1 MKKTP
6 QGMLRAKPPTGDGPA
21 SPANLHSAKKAT
33 STTDPNRPSAQKATS
48 TTDPNQKDKNR
59 KVPNR
64 KDKPRTGRHGTD
76 MTPTKN
82 DLDPV
87 WKALSDPTRRAILD
101 LLRDQPRMT
110 TEIVDTFPHLT
121 RFGVMKHLEA
131 LREAGLVNT
140 REEGR
145 QRWNSLNVF
154 PIRQIY
160 ERWVSPFQE
169 LWAGQL
175 LGIKNLAEEAVA
187 AEARA
192 EKRQQAKPRQPRKK
206 TKDHNSSSSS
216 T

>member
-1 MKKTP
+1 VKKTP
-6 QGMLRAKPPTGDGPA
+6 HGMVRAKPPTGNGPA
-21 SPANLHSAKKAT
+21 SPANLHSANKQT
-33 STTDPNRPSAQKATS
+33 STTDRHLHSANKRTSATG
-48 TTDPNQKDKNR
+48 TKRTDPNRKN
-59 KVPNR
+59 KT
-64 KDKPRTGRHGTD
+64 RTGPNGSD

-175 LGIKNLAEEAVA
+175 LGIKNLAEEAM
-187 AEARA
+187 AEDARA
-192 EKRQQAKPRQPRKK
+192 EKRPQAKPRSPRKK
-206 TKDHNSSSSS
+206 TKDQNSSSSS